1 MNLSNRNKLS
11 FHVQLYSYKYMY
23 ADRVVSY
30 MYAENMNDT
39 SVKPSILMKLGYLA
53 LMVILDIY

>member
-11 FHVQLYSYKYMY
+11 FHVQLYSYKYN
-23 ADRVVSY
+23 DRVVSY